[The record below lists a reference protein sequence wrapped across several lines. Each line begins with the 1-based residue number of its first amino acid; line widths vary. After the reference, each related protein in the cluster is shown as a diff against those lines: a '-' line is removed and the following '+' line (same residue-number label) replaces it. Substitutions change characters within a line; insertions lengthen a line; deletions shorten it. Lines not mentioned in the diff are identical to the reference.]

1 MRRFGNRALARLSRD
16 DLLDLRIRD
25 LRLRIERTPLQERIT
40 QVLHELAAKRISF
53 RPHFWLSEEWFTPD
67 GVPGVAIPFYL
78 ADSRLLRLEQ
88 REMLEA
94 EGGSEESCLRIL
106 RHEVGHAIDN
116 AYRLRRLRSWRDVFG
131 KASIPYPES
140 YSPRPYSRRFVV
152 NIEPWYAQSHPVE
165 DFAETFAVWLKPR
178 SAWRQ
183 HYADWPALEKLEYV
197 DRLMKDV
204 GDRKPLVANR
214 RRVDSLRTIGRTLRE
229 HYQQKRDYYDRDLD
243 ISTTYDH
250 ELRRLFTDAGE
261 ARGHPTAASLLGKMR
276 PRIRKAVS
284 RWTGLYQYTIDQVLS
299 AIIDRC
305 RDLKLRV
312 ERPEDEVERG
322 IMIVVTMHVMNYIH
336 RGEHRVA
343 L

>member
-1 MRRFGNRALARLSRD
+1 
-16 DLLDLRIRD
+16 
-25 LRLRIERTPLQERIT
+25 
-40 QVLHELAAKRISF
+40 V
-53 RPHFWLSEEWFTPD
+53 
-67 GVPGVAIPFYL
+67 
-78 ADSRLLRLEQ
+78 RLEQ

-94 EGGSEESCLRIL
+94 EGASEESCLRIL
-106 RHEVGHAIDN
+106 RHELGHAIDN
-116 AYRLRRLRSWRDVFG
+116 AYRLRRRRTWREIFG

-183 HYADWPALEKLEYV
+183 QYADWPALEKLEYV
-197 DRLMKDV
+197 DALMKEI
-204 GDRKPLVANR
+204 GQRKPLVANR
-214 RRVDSLRTIGRTLRE
+214 RRVEPLRKNRSTLRE
-229 HYQQKRDYYDRDLD
+229 HYAKKRAYYDRDLD

-250 ELRRLFTDAGE
+250 ELRRLFTDAAE
-261 ARGHPTAASLLGKMR
+261 SRDRPSAAALLGRIR
-276 PRIRKAVS
+276 PRVRQAVS

-305 RDLKLRV
+305 RELKLRV

-322 IMIVVTMHVMNYIH
+322 MTIVLTMHVMNYIH

>member
-1 MRRFGNRALARLSRD
+1 VRRFGSRALSRLSREE
-16 DLLDLRIRD
+16 LLDLRICD
-25 LRLRIERTPLQERIT
+25 LGVRIERTPLEARIR
-40 QVLHELAAKRISF
+40 QVLRELKAKGLIF
-53 RPHFWLSEEWFTPD
+53 RPHFWLADEWFTPD

-78 ADSRLLRLEQ
+78 AHSRLMRLEQ

-106 RHEVGHAIDN
+106 RHEIGHAIDN
-116 AYRLRRLRSWRDVFG
+116 AYRLRRRRSWRQVFG
-131 KASIPYPES
+131 KAGVPYPES
-140 YSPRPYSRRFVV
+140 YSPRPYSRKFVV

-178 SAWRQ
+178 SRWRQ
-183 HYADWPALEKLEYV
+183 IYADWPALDKLEYV
-197 DRLMKDV
+197 DGLMREIAE
-204 GDRKPLVANR
+204 RKPLVSNR
-214 RRVDSLRTIGRTLRE
+214 RRVEPLRANRKTLRE
-229 HYQQKRDYYDRDLD
+229 HYRQKRATYDRDLD

-250 ELRRLFTDAGE
+250 ELRRLFTDDPAS
-261 ARGHPTAASLLGKMR
+261 RGRTAASFLTSLR
-276 PRIRKAVS
+276 PRVRAAVS

-305 RDLKLRV
+305 RELGLRM
-312 ERPEDEVERG
+312 ERPDDEVERG
-322 IMIVVTMHVMNYIH
+322 MMIVLTMHVMNYIH